1 MQQFPGY
8 PQPATAAKP
17 TSNHLLL
24 LALASLLCWCVAPVA
39 LVLGL
44 LARGEARKQG
54 TPMPSQ
60 ARLALILG
68 SVGSGLLVLALVV
81 DAVAPL
87 LVAKPVKPSASIA
100 GSASAVSLPAIAPG
114 PSTADTSA
122 GLVRDAA
129 VVEAAHAVA
138 KDHAKLEATMAS
150 ADAALASHQL
160 GKARRTVDGLSGT
173 FVGLDPTYL
182 VPGEKADAATRD
194 ALNTAGR
201 LLSRYEKLRKAVEA
215 NEMACFDAAFNV
227 LWDPK
232 NAQKDEDQLYAGVGK
247 RFGLTGS
254 EVQAIFRR
262 NEAEADRRLKAR
274 SEAESRAINPKL
286 R

>member
-17 TSNHLLL
+17 NSNHLLL

-44 LARGEARKQG
+44 LARGEAHRQG

-68 SVGSGLLVLALVV
+68 SVGCGLLVLALVV

-87 LVAKPVKPSASIA
+87 LVAKPVKPSASVA
-100 GSASAVSLPAIAPG
+100 SSASALALPAEPPA
-114 PSTADTSA
+114 PSTVDTSA
-122 GLVRDAA
+122 ELVR
-129 VVEAAHAVA
+129 EAAAIEAARAVA
-138 KDHAKLEATMAS
+138 KDHAKLGAAMAS

-160 GKARRTVDGLSGT
+160 GKARRTLNGLSGT
-173 FVGLDPTYL
+173 FVGLDPTHL
-182 VPGEKADAATRD
+182 APGDKADAATRD
-194 ALNTAGR
+194 ALSTASR
-201 LLSRYEKLRKAVEA
+201 LLSRYEELKKAVEA
-215 NEMACFDAAFNV
+215 SEMACFDAAFNV

-232 NAQKDEDQLYAGVGK
+232 NAQKDEDQLYADVGK
-247 RFGLTGS
+247 RFGLTGP
-254 EVQAIFRR
+254 EVQAIYRR

-274 SEAESRAINPKL
+274 SEAESRALNPK
-286 R
+286 RR